1 MTDLDFIKNQ
11 ICAVIVTFHP
21 DEQLEERVSK
31 ILRQSGKVVMV
42 DNNSSQSEIEM
53 MREIVS
59 RMENCFLIE
68 NGSNLGIAEALNR
81 GVEFAKSKGSKWV
94 LLFDQDTV
102 IEDYMLESIY
112 EVYEAY
118 PEKEKIAV
126 IGSNFIDT
134 YTHKN
139 VYGDDSDKSNLWL
152 EMLTVITSGSFIP
165 MKVFDK
171 VGLFRSDF
179 FIDHVDDEFCL
190 RAKHKGYKILL
201 TRKEIMR
208 HSFGA
213 ATMHKFLWRR
223 TGTSNHSPM
232 RRYYMTRNHIVLIKE
247 YLTREPLW
255 AIDTAFTRFKSLI
268 LMLLFEEKR
277 FVKLKAMFKGFIHG
291 LFHKKLRNF

>member
-1 MTDLDFIKNQ
+1 MTDLDLFRNE

-21 DEQLEERVSK
+21 DDQLEERVTK
-31 ILRQSGKVVMV
+31 ILRQSGCVIMV
-42 DNNSSQSEIEM
+42 DNNSSQSEIQM
-53 MREIVS
+53 MRAMVLRLKKCYI
-59 RMENCFLIE
+59 IE
-68 NGSNLGIAEALNR
+68 NGSNLGIAEALNI
-81 GVEFAKSKGSKWV
+81 GVEFAKNGGYKSV

-102 IEDYMLESIY
+102 IEDNMLESIY
-112 EVYEAY
+112 EVYEAF
-118 PEKEKIAV
+118 PHKEKVAV

-134 YTHKN
+134 YTRKN
-139 VYGDDSDKSNLWL
+139 VYGDESDKSTLWL

-165 MKVFDK
+165 LDVFNN

-201 TRKEIMR
+201 TRKETMK

-223 TGTSNHSPM
+223 AGTSNHSPI

-247 YLTREPLW
+247 YFTKEPGW
-255 AIDTAFTRFKSLI
+255 VIETVITRFKSLI
-268 LMLLFEEKR
+268 LMILFEEKR
-277 FVKLKAMFKGFIHG
+277 CIKLKAMLKGLMHG
-291 LFHKKLRNF
+291 LFQKTLKNW